1 MEGFGGSARPVDSRS
16 GGGGLVPG
24 AGLREP
30 RARPW
35 RRKTAGTVTL
45 GLGALLL
52 TACSSAAT
60 APTQRES
67 PPGGSAT
74 TAAGSGTAST
84 TTTTT
89 TTAAPPTTTTT
100 TPAGG
105 RASETACLSS
115 GTGAAGAAGTSS
127 AASIQFVS
135 PGIGFAAGGGEVL
148 ATTDAGGAWTVELR
162 TASALGQL
170 DFVSATDG
178 WIPSGAG
185 LLATTDGGHCWVD
198 LGSGGTARIDAVH
211 FYSPTD
217 GWGLAGSGLPV
228 GGVAGPGDPITH
240 GAAGA
245 TLVATTDGGRSW
257 HSVPGSPRGV
267 QSACTSGGTVGF
279 ASTEGRIW
287 RTADGGASWS
297 VVANP
302 GGLSTGGNDP
312 AVIEL
317 SCAGATGAWAV
328 VNSRQGA
335 AGTVPWAIYA
345 SPSGTSWTPVA
356 QAMLGPA
363 AASRAPGSTAGQLS
377 PITPTL
383 AAATGFTPAEGR
395 DGTANLAFYRASGR
409 VSSGPLI
416 VPSLGVPEALAF
428 VSSAEGFAIGDT
440 TPAGAPQLVLMATT
454 DGGATWHVQAHL
466 GG

>member
-35 RRKTAGTVTL
+35 RRKTAGAVTL

-105 RASETACLSS
+105 RAATAACLAS
-115 GTGAAGAAGTSS
+115 GTGAAGAGAS
-127 AASIQFVS
+127 ASASIQFVS
-135 PGIGFAAGGGEVL
+135 PETGFAAGGGELL
-148 ATTDAGGAWTVELR
+148 ATTDAGSVWRVELR
-162 TASALGQL
+162 TATALGQL

-185 LLATTDGGHCWVD
+185 LLATTDGGRCWVD

-211 FYSPTD
+211 FFSPTA
-217 GWGLAGSGLPV
+217 GWGLAGSGLPL
-228 GGVAGPGDPITH
+228 GGAAGPGYPFAH
-240 GAAGA
+240 GPASA
-245 TLVATTDGGRSW
+245 TLVATTDGGRTWQAVQGAPS
-257 HSVPGSPRGV
+257 GI
-267 QSACTSGGTVGF
+267 QSACTSDGTIGF

-302 GGLSTGGNDP
+302 AGLSTGGNDP

-328 VNSRQGA
+328 VNSREAA
-335 AGTVPWAIYA
+335 AGTEPWAIYA
-345 SPSGTSWTPVA
+345 SSDGTSWTPVA
-356 QAMLGPA
+356 QAMLGPV
-363 AASRAPGSTAGQLS
+363 AASRAPGSSAGQLS

-383 AAATGFTPAEGR
+383 AAATGFTAAEGR
-395 DGTANLAFYRASGR
+395 DGTASVGVYRANGG
-409 VSSGPLI
+409 VAAAPVAVTG
-416 VPSLGVPEALAF
+416 LGVPEALAF
-428 VSSAEGFAIGDT
+428 VSPEQGWAIGNT
-440 TPAGAPQLVLMATT
+440 TLFGSPHLVLMATT